1 MLFGRKIRASVFFE
15 GRTLFFFLYECLDRL
30 ILKLFFQAS
39 SGVTTSLENEFVR
52 VIHKYST
59 DARRNAPLREW
70 WWLKIDA
77 VIVCVGFGV

>member
-15 GRTLFFFLYECLDRL
+15 GRTLFYTFTNFFS
-30 ILKLFFQAS
+30 KQAP
-39 SGVTTSLENEFVR
+39 GVTTSLENEFVR

>member
-15 GRTLFFFLYECLDRL
+15 GRTLFYTFTILDR
-30 ILKLFFQAS
+30 LKLFFQAS

-70 WWLKIDA
+70 WWRLKIDA
-77 VIVCVGFGV
+77 VIVRVGFGV

>member
-1 MLFGRKIRASVFFE
+1 MFFGRKIRASVFFE
-15 GRTLFFFLYECLDRL
+15 GRTLFYTFAILDR
-30 ILKLFFQAS
+30 LKLFFQAS

-70 WWLKIDA
+70 WWRLKIDT
-77 VIVCVGFGV
+77 VIVRVGFGV

>member
-1 MLFGRKIRASVFFE
+1 MFFGRKIPRVRIFR
-15 GRTLFFFLYECLDRL
+15 RTDAFLYLYEYLDR
-30 ILKLFFQAS
+30 LKLFFQAS

>member
-15 GRTLFFFLYECLDRL
+15 GRTLFYTFANTS
-30 ILKLFFQAS
+30 IVLKLFFQAS

-70 WWLKIDA
+70 WWRLKIDA

>member
-1 MLFGRKIRASVFFE
+1 MFLVVKSACVRIFR
-15 GRTLFFFLYECLDRL
+15 RTDAFLYLDR
-30 ILKLFFQAS
+30 LKLFFQAS

-70 WWLKIDA
+70 WWRLKIDT

>member
-15 GRTLFFFLYECLDRL
+15 GRTLFYTFASETFL
-30 ILKLFFQAS
+30 S

-70 WWLKIDA
+70 WWRLKIDT
-77 VIVCVGFGV
+77 VIVRVGFGV

>member
-1 MLFGRKIRASVFFE
+1 MFFGRKIRASVFFE
-15 GRTLFFFLYECLDRL
+15 GRTLFYTFTNECLDR
-30 ILKLFFQAS
+30 LKLFFQAS

-70 WWLKIDA
+70 WWLKIDT
-77 VIVCVGFGV
+77 VIVRVGFGV